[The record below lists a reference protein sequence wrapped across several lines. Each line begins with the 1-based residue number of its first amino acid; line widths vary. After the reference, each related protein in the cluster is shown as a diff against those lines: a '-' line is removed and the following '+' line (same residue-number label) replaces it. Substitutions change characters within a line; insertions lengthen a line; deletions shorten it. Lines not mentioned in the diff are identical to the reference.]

1 MATDLTISLHRAMYM
16 AQAIRDAMGVFDDFA
31 TFSMEKKGD
40 HYEVTIRDVDP
51 EVDGD
56 IVGEFSNF
64 ALAHTIERKRRTP
77 K

>member
-1 MATDLTISLHRAMYM
+1 MSADITLKLHRAMYM
-16 AQAIRDAMGVFDDFA
+16 AQAVKDAMRVFEDFA
-31 TFSMEKKGD
+31 SFDMRKADD
-40 HYEVTIRDVDP
+40 HYEVRIHNIDA

-56 IVGEFSNF
+56 LAGEFCNF

>member
-1 MATDLTISLHRAMYM
+1 MTSQHTIRLNRAMYM
-16 AQAIRDAMGVFDDFA
+16 AQAIRDAMRVFEDFA
-31 TFSMEKKGD
+31 TFDMSSDEQ
-40 HYEVTIRDVDP
+40 HYTITIEDVDG

-56 IVGEFSNF
+56 LVGEFCNF

>member
-1 MATDLTISLHRAMYM
+1 MATQHTIQLHRSMYM
-16 AQAIRDAMGVFDDFA
+16 AQAIRDAIRVFEDFA
-31 TFSMEKKGD
+31 NFAMVSDEA
-40 HYEVTIRDVDP
+40 HYTVTIQDMDP

-56 IVGEFSNF
+56 LVGEFCNF